1 MKKMF
6 LLLAVAANSTNDFVT
21 SVFGSGIVTFY
32 FFTLRA
38 TFPQNSRLL
47 NVEKLNLDKS
57 MKDYLTDLQ

>member
-6 LLLAVAANSTNDFVT
+6 LFLAIAANSSNGLIT
-21 SVFGSGIVTFY
+21 SVSSGIVTFY

-38 TFPQNSRLL
+38 TFPQNFRLL

-57 MKDYLTDLQ
+57 IKNYRADL